1 MSNSLR
7 CKIKKLNHKGLLS
20 DKDMDR
26 LISALDTA
34 DSKDERYAL
43 AREEIKHEQDL
54 LSKAEEDIETFEKIS
69 DDFAGRYGDDCQYCA
84 KIKEIIKY
92 LKYREEFRTTLNK
105 AIGGLKP
112 KTSDGD
118 LDKDTVLNVIDCYLG
133 GHLQEKSI
141 SNIISL
147 VKEEVDK
154 AEEKQNIDTGQEW
167 VSVKDRLP
175 TKAEYNACNGLF
187 IVTDGDRS
195 YSAYFAVSKQV
206 FGEPTMEG
214 FRVDRN
220 VIAWMPLPK
229 PLSDIDNGSTT
240 EFEESRY
247 RSVDQTGETFDAG
260 EAWRCEKC
268 CHSWKKDWTLRFKF
282 CPACGR
288 RIIKFKS

>member
-1 MSNSLR
+1 MPNSLR

-20 DKDMDR
+20 DKDRDR
-26 LISALDTA
+26 LISALDTEDKSA
-34 DSKDERYAL
+34 NCVDCLYKTEWDKFGVKVN
-43 AREEIKHEQDL
+43 EI
-54 LSKAEEDIETFEKIS
+54 
-69 DDFAGRYGDDCQYCA
+69 
-84 KIKEIIKY
+84 
-92 LKYREEFRTTLNK
+92 
-105 AIGGLKP
+105 
-112 KTSDGD
+112 
-118 LDKDTVLNVIDCYLG
+118 LDKANESPESAGVV
-133 GHLQEKSI
+133 E
-141 SNIISL
+141 
-147 VKEEVDK
+147 DK
-154 AEEKQNIDTGQEW
+154 DYTLW

-268 CHSWKKDWTLRFKF
+268 GHSWKKDWTLRFKF